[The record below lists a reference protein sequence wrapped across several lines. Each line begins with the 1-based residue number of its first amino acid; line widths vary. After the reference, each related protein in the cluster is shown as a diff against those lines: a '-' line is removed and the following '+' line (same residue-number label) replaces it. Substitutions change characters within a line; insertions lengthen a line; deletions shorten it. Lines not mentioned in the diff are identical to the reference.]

1 MSKILFTGAS
11 GFLGSYITKAFQS
24 SENELI
30 KVGITDDSH
39 ILSDISKE
47 IPNLGDLQVDMLVHI
62 AGKAHVIPKTEAEKK
77 SFYDVNYEGTKNIVK
92 ALKFNPKSIVFISTV
107 AVYGVETGE
116 NIKESDPLLGNT
128 PYADS
133 KIKAENFLIEHCKTH
148 KINLV
153 ILRLPLISG
162 GNPPGN
168 LGDMIKAIKKGY
180 YFRIGN
186 GEARRSIVAASDI
199 AELIPKLMD
208 KNGVYNL
215 TDNIHPT
222 FKEIDS
228 HIGLKYGIKIKTLP
242 KWFLKIFAI
251 IGDYI
256 PKFPINSLK
265 FSKMTK
271 SLTFSSEKATR
282 ELGWNPKNSLSEI

>member
-1 MSKILFTGAS
+1 
-11 GFLGSYITKAFQS
+11 
-24 SENELI
+24 
-30 KVGITDDSH
+30 
-39 ILSDISKE
+39 
-47 IPNLGDLQVDMLVHI
+47 
-62 AGKAHVIPKTEAEKK
+62 
-77 SFYDVNYEGTKNIVK
+77 
-92 ALKFNPKSIVFISTV
+92 
-107 AVYGVETGE
+107 
-116 NIKESDPLLGNT
+116 
-128 PYADS
+128 
-133 KIKAENFLIEHCKTH
+133 
-148 KINLV
+148 
-153 ILRLPLISG
+153 
-162 GNPPGN
+162 
-168 LGDMIKAIKKGY
+168 
-180 YFRIGN
+180 
-186 GEARRSIVAASDI
+186 
-199 AELIPKLMD
+199 MD
-208 KNGVYNL
+208 KNGIYNL

>member
-24 SENELI
+24 AENELI

-47 IPNLGDLQVDMLVHI
+47 IPSLGDLQVDMLVHI
-62 AGKAHVIPKTEAEKK
+62 AGKAHVIPKSEAEKK
-77 SFYDVNYEGTKNIVK
+77 SFYDVNFEGTKNIVK
-92 ALKFNPKSIVFISTV
+92 ALKSNPKSIVFISTV

-116 NIKESDPLLGNT
+116 NIKESDPLLGDT

-133 KIKAENFLIEHCKTH
+133 KIKAEKFLTEHCKANN
-148 KINLV
+148 INLV

-162 GNPPGN
+162 SNPPGN

-180 YFRIGN
+180 YFRIGK
-186 GEARRSIVAASDI
+186 GEARRSVVAASDI
-199 AELIPKLMD
+199 AALIPKLID
-208 KNGVYNL
+208 KNGIYNL
-215 TDNIHPT
+215 TDNINPT
-222 FKEIDS
+222 FKEIDTY
-228 HIGLKYGIKIKTLP
+228 IGLKYGIKIKTLP

-265 FSKMTK
+265 FSKMTQ

-282 ELGWNPKNSLSEI
+282 ELGWNPKNSLTEI